1 VGATPK
7 PCGKAG
13 PTKRTGARMDY
24 ADVIRRLAEKDLI
37 ALFEAFD
44 RPGFQL
50 TEWLNAKAEA
60 EESEHGP
67 KEHMV
72 RETK

>member
-1 VGATPK
+1 
-7 PCGKAG
+7 
-13 PTKRTGARMDY
+13 MDY